1 MKRFIAF
8 LTSLFVLL
16 SLTISVFAADGL
28 PYVVDNADLLTAEEE
43 SILEA
48 YCESESTKL
57 NFDIVVLTVDS
68 LEGKTAEAYA
78 DDYYDYT
85 GYGYGEN
92 HDGCLLLVAM
102 DDREWHLSTTGY
114 GITALTDAG
123 IDYISEHF
131 LDDLSSGDYND
142 AFKMY
147 AYLVSTFVQQAQTGE
162 AYDYNNLDEYD
173 AYYDS
178 DDYYSSGDSESL
190 FGIASVVGVVGGII
204 ISLIVI
210 SILKGKMKTV
220 YHKAQANDYLV
231 SDSLKITGAHDI
243 FISSHISKTAR
254 ESKSS
259 GGGSSTHSGSSGT
272 SHGGGGG
279 RF

>member
-1 MKRFIAF
+1 MKKIITFITT
-8 LTSLFVLL
+8 LLILL
-16 SLTISVFAADGL
+16 SMTVPAFAADGL

-43 SILEA
+43 STLEA
-48 YCESESTKL
+48 YLESKSNEFR
-57 NFDIVVLTVDS
+57 FDIVVLTVNS
-68 LEGKTAEAYA
+68 LDGKTAEAYA

-123 IDYISEHF
+123 IDYISNHF
-131 LDDLSSGDYND
+131 LDDLSNGDYLN
-142 AFKMY
+142 AFEMY
-147 AYLVSTFVQQAQTGE
+147 AYLVSAFVEQSDSGD
-162 AYDYNNLDEYD
+162 AYDYNNLDEFD
-173 AYYDS
+173 PYYS
-178 DDYYSSGDSESL
+178 ADDYSSSNSGGSVGSAVL
-190 FGIASVVGVVGGII
+190 AGVIAGAII
-204 ISLIVI
+204 TAIFM

-220 YHKAQANDYLV
+220 YHKAQANDYLIN
-231 SDSLKITGAHDI
+231 DSLEITGAHDI
-243 FISSHISKTAR
+243 FVTSHVTKTAK

-259 GGGSSTHSGSSGT
+259 GGSSTHSGSSGT

-279 RF
+279 HF

>member
-1 MKRFIAF
+1 MKKIIAF
-8 LTSLFVLL
+8 ITTLFILL
-16 SLTISVFAADGL
+16 SMTVPAFAADGL

-43 SILEA
+43 STLEA
-48 YCESESTKL
+48 YLESKSNEFR
-57 NFDIVVLTVDS
+57 FDIVVLTVNS
-68 LEGKTAEAYA
+68 LDGKTAEAYA

-123 IDYISEHF
+123 IDYISNHF
-131 LDDLSSGDYND
+131 LDDLSNGDYLN
-142 AFKMY
+142 AFEMY
-147 AYLVSTFVQQAQTGE
+147 AYLVSAFVEQSDTGD
-162 AYDYNNLDEYD
+162 AYDYNNLDEFD
-173 AYYDS
+173 PYYS
-178 DDYYSSGDSESL
+178 ADDYSSSNSGGSVGSAVL
-190 FGIASVVGVVGGII
+190 AGVIAGAII
-204 ISLIVI
+204 TAIFM

-220 YHKAQANDYLV
+220 YHKAQANDYLIN
-231 SDSLKITGAHDI
+231 DSLEITGAHDI
-243 FISSHISKTAR
+243 FVTSHVTKTAK

-259 GGGSSTHSGSSGT
+259 GGSSTHSGSSGT